1 MQRDNLVTNDRWVYG
16 YNIDDDDDDDI
27 DDDDDVDD
35 DDVDLTNTYFCS
47 KLLIFVLLC
56 RQLACARIQSKEGVT
71 MISFTISIL

>member
-1 MQRDNLVTNDRWVYG
+1 MQRDNLVTNDRLVYG
-16 YNIDDDDDDDI
+16 YNIDD

-71 MISFTISIL
+71 ITSFTISIL